1 MVMELSLLTSWVVSG
16 ILPPNLLCQLG
27 SSVGTL
33 RRYQTVSV
41 ERSPELDVW
50 RSEVWRCTPQE
61 RGLPTKRMLSF
72 FKKIFIYLFLERGE
86 GREEERKRN
95 IDQLPLVCPPTWGP
109 NMHPRPVP

>member
-41 ERSPELDVW
+41 EVVPFACRSPELDVW
-50 RSEVWRCTPQE
+50 RSEVWQCTPQE

-72 FKKIFIYLFLERGE
+72 LKKIFIYLF
-86 GREEERKRN
+86 
-95 IDQLPLVCPPTWGP
+95 IYF
-109 NMHPRPVP
+109 